1 MLPILYEALVDAALR
16 EDLGR
21 GGDLTS
27 EGTIPPGTRARG
39 EIVARKGGV
48 VAGLDV
54 ALHALS
60 RLDPVLRVRR
70 FHADGGRVQDGAVLA
85 GLEGDA
91 RALLAAERTAL
102 NLLGHLSG
110 IATATREVVT
120 LLEGTR
126 ARVVCTRKTTPGLR
140 SLEKYAVRM
149 GGGANHRTG
158 LDDGILIKDNHRRVA
173 GGVRPAVEGARGR
186 AGHMVRIELE
196 VDTIGELEEGLA
208 LGVDAFLLDNMT
220 LEELREAVRVTDG
233 RAVLEASG
241 GITPGRARAVA
252 ETGVDLLSLGW
263 LTHSAPS
270 LDVALDLTP
279 LDGPPRTSSPDAAAP
294 SSGGP

>member
-1 MLPILYEALVDAALR
+1 MLPLLYEPVVDAALR

-39 EIVARKGGV
+39 ALVARGAGV
-48 VAGLDV
+48 VAGLEV
-54 ALHALS
+54 ALHAFH
-60 RLDPVLRVRR
+60 RLDPELSVDRR
-70 FHADGGRVQDGAVLA
+70 QADGDRVPGGTVLA
-85 GLEGDA
+85 HLEGDA

-110 IATATREVVT
+110 IATTTRRVVDQVR
-120 LLEGTR
+120 GTK
-126 ARVVCTRKTTPGLR
+126 ARIVCTRKTTPGLR
-140 SLEKYAVRM
+140 ALEKYAVRM

-173 GGVRPAVEGARGR
+173 GGVAPAVEGARRR

-196 VDTIGELEEGLA
+196 VDTLEELDEGLA
-208 LGVDAFLLDNMT
+208 LGVDAFLLDNMS
-220 LEELREAVRVTDG
+220 LEELREAVRRAGG

-241 GITPGRARAVA
+241 GITPDRAREVA

-263 LTHSAPS
+263 LTHSSPS
-270 LDVALDLTP
+270 LDVALDLEMAPDPSATP
-279 LDGPPRTSSPDAAAP
+279 
-294 SSGGP
+294 

>member
-1 MLPILYEALVDAALR
+1 MLPLLYEPVVDAALR

-39 EIVARKGGV
+39 DLVARGAGV
-48 VAGLDV
+48 VAGLEV
-54 ALHALS
+54 ALHAFH
-60 RLDPVLRVRR
+60 RLDPELSVDRR
-70 FHADGGRVQDGAVLA
+70 QADGDRVPGGTVLA
-85 GLEGDA
+85 HLEGDA

-110 IATATREVVT
+110 IATTTRRVVDQVS
-120 LLEGTR
+120 GTK
-126 ARVVCTRKTTPGLR
+126 ARIVCTRKTTPGLR
-140 SLEKYAVRM
+140 ALEKYAVRM

-173 GGVRPAVEGARGR
+173 GGVAKAVEGARRR

-196 VDTIGELEEGLA
+196 VDTLEELDEGLS
-208 LGVDAFLLDNMT
+208 LGVDAFLLDNMS
-220 LEELREAVRVTDG
+220 LEELREAVRRAGG

-241 GITPGRARAVA
+241 GITPDRAREVA

-263 LTHSAPS
+263 LTHSSPS
-270 LDVALDLTP
+270 LDVALDLD
-279 LDGPPRTSSPDAAAP
+279 LAP
-294 SSGGP
+294 GEA

>member
-1 MLPILYEALVDAALR
+1 MHRILFEAVVDAALK

-27 EGTIPPGTRARG
+27 EGTIPAGTRARG
-39 EIVARKGGV
+39 VLVARTPGV
-48 VAGLDV
+48 IAGLDV
-54 ALHALS
+54 ASFAFE
-60 RLDPVLRVRR
+60 RLDPELRFDLAV
-70 FHADGGRVQDGAVLA
+70 ADGDAVEAGWTLA
-85 GLEGDA
+85 RLEGDA

-102 NLLGHLSG
+102 NFLGHLSG
-110 IATATREVVT
+110 IATATAGVT
-120 LLEGTR
+120 RSIAGTG
-126 ARVVCTRKTTPGLR
+126 ARVTCTRKTTPGLR
-140 SLEKYAVRM
+140 TLEKYAVRM

-173 GGVRPAVEGARGR
+173 GGVRAAVEGARAR

-196 VDTIGELEEGLA
+196 VDTLAELEEGLA

-220 LEELREAVRVTDG
+220 PNELRQAVAMSGR

-241 GITPGRARAVA
+241 GITPERAREVA
-252 ETGVDLLSLGW
+252 ETGVDLLSIGW

-270 LDVALDLTP
+270 LDVSLDLEP
-279 LDGPPRTSSPDAAAP
+279 LAD
-294 SSGGP
+294 

>member
-1 MLPILYEALVDAALR
+1 MLPLLYESVVDAALR

-39 EIVARKGGV
+39 VLVARAAGV
-48 VAGLDV
+48 VAGLEV
-54 ALHALS
+54 ALHAFR
-60 RLDPVLRVRR
+60 RLDPELSVERR
-70 FHADGGRVQDGAVLA
+70 QADGDRVPGGSVLA
-85 GLEGDA
+85 HLEGDA

-110 IATATREVVT
+110 IATTTRDVVDRV
-120 LLEGTR
+120 EGTG
-126 ARVVCTRKTTPGLR
+126 ARIVCTRKTTPGLR
-140 SLEKYAVRM
+140 ALEKYAVRM

-173 GGVRPAVEGARGR
+173 GGVGPAVKGARRRG
-186 AGHMVRIELE
+186 GHMVRIELE
-196 VDTIGELEEGLA
+196 VDTLEELDEGLA
-208 LGVDAFLLDNMT
+208 LGVDAFLLDNMS
-220 LEELREAVRVTDG
+220 LEELREAVRRTGG

-241 GITPGRARAVA
+241 GITPGRAREVA

-263 LTHSAPS
+263 LTHSSPS
-270 LDVALDLTP
+270 LDVALDLD
-279 LDGPPRTSSPDAAAP
+279 LAP
-294 SSGGP
+294 GEG